1 MPKKTFEVAAEA
13 NIALIVQ
20 VKDNQPTLNRNVKEI
35 ASTTAPIDAVGSRT
49 KGRNRDERRTVTVFD
64 PAGKLASTEWHPHV
78 AAVIRVER
86 KVFTRI
92 VSSGLWDC
100 SSETAFYV
108 SNTKLAAVNAG
119 DAIRGH
125 WKIETTSHYSRDVT
139 FGEDKSRI
147 RTNPGVFARLR
158 SFAFNILKSNKTN
171 TTSQDRYRAALA
183 GLENLLEVLAIP

>member
-1 MPKKTFEVAAEA
+1 MAAEA

-20 VKDNQPTLNRNVKEI
+20 VKDNQPTLNQKIQEI
-35 ASTTAPIDAVGSRT
+35 AATAPPIDAVGSRT

-64 PAGKLASTEWHPHV
+64 PAEEFASTEWHRHV
-78 AAVIRVER
+78 GAIVRVER

-92 VSSGLWDC
+92 VSSGLWDL
-100 SSETAFYV
+100 STETAFYV
-108 SNTKLAAVNAG
+108 SNTALTAAIAA

-158 SFAFNILKSNKTN
+158 SFAFNILKSNKTS
-171 TTSQDRYRAALA
+171 TTSQDRYRAALG
-183 GLENLLEVLAIP
+183 GLDNLLEVLAIP